1 MSDRRPS
8 ATPSRDRGELVILL
22 HSHMPYVEGFGTWP
36 FGEEWLLEATAA
48 CYLPLIDLLE
58 RASERHGAGIAT
70 IGITPVLADQLS
82 LPEVGERFLQF
93 MKGTRVECHRLD
105 IAGLEADGQHDAAD
119 ALRASA
125 RNYEWAAEEFERRGR
140 DLLGA
145 FGDLQSA
152 GAIDLWTS
160 TATHAVLPLLA
171 TEQGAQLQLAAGIAS
186 HRARFGAWSGGLWL
200 PECAYRPGL
209 DEQLQAAGVRAFCV
223 DQTTAGDP
231 LAQLEP
237 QATHAGPI
245 AVPIDWQTIALVWD
259 EAGYPAD
266 PVYRDYHVP
275 TINGLRPFAIGGGPY
290 DREAARARARAHA
303 RDFVAHVVRRSD
315 AYRAARARP
324 ALIVCAL
331 DTELLGHWWY
341 EGLTWLEAV
350 FEEAQEAG
358 LELATLPEALE
369 RHPPADRPLAES
381 SWGHGKDLRTW
392 DSPAVA
398 EIVWPARE
406 AELRL
411 VGALAA
417 GATNGAR
424 PAAERAARE
433 LLALQSS
440 DWAFMETRR
449 LAADYPEQ
457 RVRNHAAAF
466 EDALAALEGAVKDSR
481 AMPGT
486 TPIEPCLRGL
496 APQLDLAPLL
506 APSSPWGR

>member
-1 MSDRRPS
+1 MTDRP
-8 ATPSRDRGELVILL
+8 DLCIVL

-58 RASERHGAGIAT
+58 RAGERDGAPIAT
-70 IGITPVLADQLS
+70 VGITPVLADQLS
-82 LPEVGERFLQF
+82 LPEVGQRFVEF
-93 MKGTRVECHRLD
+93 MNGTRVECHRLD
-105 IAGLEADGQHDAAD
+105 IAGLESDGQHDAAA

-125 RNYEWAAEEFERRGR
+125 RDYEWAAQEFERRGR

-145 FGDLQSA
+145 FRGLQGA
-152 GAIDLWTS
+152 GAIELWTS

-186 HRARFGAWSGGLWL
+186 HRRRFGTWSGGLWL

-209 DEQLQAAGVRAFCV
+209 DEQLETAGVRAFCV
-223 DQTTAGDP
+223 DQTPVGDP
-231 LAQLEP
+231 FAQLEP
-237 QATHAGPI
+237 HATPAGPI
-245 AVPIDWQTIALVWD
+245 AVPIDWETIALVWD
-259 EAGYPAD
+259 EGGYPAD
-266 PVYRDYHVP
+266 PVYRDYHAP

-290 DREAARARARAHA
+290 EPEAAQARAREHA
-303 RDFVAHVVRRSD
+303 RDFVARVMRRGD

-341 EGLTWLEAV
+341 EGLTWLDAV
-350 FEEAQEAG
+350 LEESAAAG
-358 LELATLPEALE
+358 LNLATLPGALE
-369 RHPPADRPLAES
+369 CHAPVDHPLVES
-381 SWGHGKDLRTW
+381 SWGQGKDLRTW

-398 EIVWPARE
+398 GIVWPARE

-411 VGALAA
+411 VAALAG
-417 GATNGAR
+417 GAVNGAR

-449 LAADYPEQ
+449 LAADYPER

-466 EDALAALEGAVKDSR
+466 EDALAALDGAVKDFR
-481 AMPGT
+481 AMPGS
-486 TPIEPCLRGL
+486 TPIERSLRGL

>member
-1 MSDRRPS
+1 MKDR
-8 ATPSRDRGELVILL
+8 ADLCVVL

-36 FGEEWLLEATAA
+36 FGEEWLLEATAS

-58 RASERHGAGIAT
+58 RAAERHGGALAT
-70 IGITPVLADQLS
+70 VGITPVLADQLA
-82 LPEVGERFLQF
+82 LPGVGERFLRF
-93 MKGTRVECHRLD
+93 MNGTRVECHRLD
-105 IAGLEADGQHDAAD
+105 IAGLEETGQLDAAN

-125 RNYEWAAEEFERRGR
+125 RDYEWAAEEFERRGR
-140 DLLGA
+140 DVLGA
-145 FGDLQSA
+145 FAAHERA
-152 GAIDLWTS
+152 GTIELWTS

-171 TEQGAQLQLAAGIAS
+171 TEQGAQLQLTAGIAS
-186 HRARFGAWSGGLWL
+186 HRARFGYWSGGLWL

-209 DEQLQAAGVRAFCV
+209 DEQLAAAGVRAFCV
-223 DQTTAGDP
+223 DQTRAGDP

-237 QATHAGPI
+237 YATPAGAI
-245 AVPIDWQTIALVWD
+245 AVPIDWQTIARVWED
-259 EAGYPAD
+259 AGYPAD

-290 DREAARARARAHA
+290 DREAAFARAREHA
-303 RDFVAHVVRRSD
+303 RDFVACVVRRGD
-315 AYRAARARP
+315 AYRAARGRP

-341 EGLTWLEAV
+341 EGLAWLEAV
-350 FEEAQEAG
+350 FEESRTAG
-358 LELATLPEALE
+358 VELATLPGALE
-369 RHPPADRPLAES
+369 RHAPTDRALVES
-381 SWGHGKDLRTW
+381 SWGEGKDLRTW

-398 EIVWPARE
+398 GIVWPARE
-406 AELRL
+406 AELSL

-417 GATNGAR
+417 RGANGVG

-440 DWAFMETRR
+440 DWAFMATRS

-466 EDALAALEGAVKDSR
+466 EDAMAVLDGAVKDSR
-481 AMPGT
+481 AMAGQT
-486 TPIEPCLRGL
+486 AIEPSLRGL
-496 APQLDLAPLL
+496 APGLDLAPLL
-506 APSSPWGR
+506 APVSPWGR